1 MIRYSVLIPFALLA
15 GCSAAEEEAAAPEP
29 VATVRVAPATLGAS
43 SNDVVAYGATEAA
56 PGDNQSLVAPAE
68 AVIGTVLAPTGT
80 AVGRGQAVVILRASP
95 ATAVAAGKAASDVQV
110 ARAALARALRLRAD
124 GLVSDADVETARAAA
139 QTANTAA
146 AHLGIGGGGLTL
158 RAPAAGTVQNLN
170 AKPGDQVAAG
180 TTIASIAKPGDLR
193 ARISVDPAV
202 AQRIHPGQSIRIQP
216 VNGGAESNVAV
227 VGVDPQIDPTTR
239 LASVFVRVPGSGMGA
254 GTPIR
259 ATLSVGATAS
269 GITIPYAALLDD
281 GGRSYVFVV
290 KNGVAKSVDV
300 SPGNTSGD
308 RVEILKGLSANDS
321 VVTEGGTALED
332 GMKVK
337 LAGAGASK

>member
-1 MIRYSVLIPFALLA
+1 MIRYSVLIPFVLLA
-15 GCSAAEEEAAAPEP
+15 GCSAAEEEAAAPDP

-43 SNDVVAYGATEAA
+43 SNEVVAYGATEAA
-56 PGDNQSLVAPAE
+56 PGDNHSLVAPAE
-68 AVIGTVLAPTGT
+68 AIIGTVLAPTGT
-80 AVGRGQAVVILRASP
+80 AVGRGQAVVVLRASP
-95 ATAVAAGKAASDVQV
+95 GTAAAAGKAASDVQA
-110 ARAALARALRLRAD
+110 ARAALARAIRLRAD

-139 QTANTAA
+139 QTANSAA
-146 AHLGIGGGGLTL
+146 ANLGIGGGGLTV
-158 RAPAAGTVQNLN
+158 RAPAAGTVQNLT

-180 TTIASIAKPGDLR
+180 TAIASIAMRGDLR
-193 ARISVDPAV
+193 ARIAVDPAV
-202 AQRIHPGQSIRIQP
+202 AQRIHPGQSIKIQS
-216 VNGGAESNVAV
+216 VDGGAEANAPV

-239 LASVFVRVPGSGMGA
+239 LASVFVRVPGSSMGV
-254 GTPIR
+254 GTPLR
-259 ATLSVGATAS
+259 ATLSVGATSS
-269 GITIPYAALLDD
+269 GISIPYAALLDD

-308 RVEILKGLSANDS
+308 RVEILKGLNANDA

-337 LAGAGASK
+337 VAGAGAGK